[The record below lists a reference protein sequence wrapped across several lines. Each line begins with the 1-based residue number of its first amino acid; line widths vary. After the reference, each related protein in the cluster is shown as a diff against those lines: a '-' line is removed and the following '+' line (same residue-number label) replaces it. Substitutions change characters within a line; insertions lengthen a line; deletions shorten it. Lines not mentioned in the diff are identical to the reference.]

1 MTMNSEI
8 EQLTRHIEQLTRCIE
23 QLTCRTEALE
33 TTIKNSGVK
42 QQQEEFHPLKIAAVA
57 LKQSELTLRKHVNAA
72 RLNPRKHRA
81 KAGIHYNF
89 KGNRI
94 FINAVAWERD
104 IHSIPPEKF

>member
-23 QLTCRTEALE
+23 QLTCRTETLE
-33 TTIKNSGVK
+33 ATIKNSK
-42 QQQEEFHPLKIAAVA
+42 SMEEFQPLKVAAVA
-57 LKQSELTLRKHVNAA
+57 LKQSEITLRKYVNAA
-72 RLNPRKHRA
+72 RLNPRKYRA

-104 IHSIPPEKF
+104 IHSIPPEKL

>member
-1 MTMNSEI
+1 MMNPDI
-8 EQLTRHIEQLTRCIE
+8 EQLTRRVETL
-23 QLTCRTEALE
+23 EAIIRNYGLM
-33 TTIKNSGVK
+33 
-42 QQQEEFHPLKIAAVA
+42 QEFQPLKIAAVA

-89 KGNRI
+89 KGSRI